1 MPQRANHVLSLI
13 RQMRGGALN
22 DATFGQRFV
31 GTGPYAELLSQRF
44 DRATRRLGL
53 NTRHTEIDVSQ
64 FRVPDAQMAMAE
76 AQMSLF

>member
-1 MPQRANHVLSLI
+1 
-13 RQMRGGALN
+13 LN

-44 DRATRRLGL
+44 ERAARQYGL
-53 NTRHTEIDVSQ
+53 NARDSAMDVSR
-64 FRVPDAQMAMAE
+64 FRVPDAPAAMAE